1 MSPAT
6 EGTYLDMCKF
16 RQVPISVASN
26 KQTDYKINDQ
36 TIKANGCWC
45 YMYYVLNNSS
55 DPKITIYCSA
65 QAAIELRINRIQV
78 RVATG
83 SPNLTQLE
91 DYVKKLG
98 WTLEMPN
105 NNANNLISFTPISD
119 YTIRE
124 RLYIRMAKDPD
135 ATIVSDCLNIILV

>member
-16 RQVPISVASN
+16 RQVPTSVASN
-26 KQTDYKINDQ
+26 KQTDYKINNQ
-36 TIKANGCWC
+36 IIKSNDYWC
-45 YMYYVLNNSS
+45 HMYHVLNNPS
-55 DPKITIYCSA
+55 DPKVTISCVA
-65 QAAIELRINRIQV
+65 QAGIELRINRIQV

-98 WTLEMPN
+98 WTLEIPN
-105 NNANNLISFTPISD
+105 NNSNNLISFTPIGDDS
-119 YTIRE
+119 IRE
-124 RLYIRMAKDPD
+124 RLYIRMAKNSN
-135 ATIVSDCLNIILV
+135 ATSVSDCLNIILV